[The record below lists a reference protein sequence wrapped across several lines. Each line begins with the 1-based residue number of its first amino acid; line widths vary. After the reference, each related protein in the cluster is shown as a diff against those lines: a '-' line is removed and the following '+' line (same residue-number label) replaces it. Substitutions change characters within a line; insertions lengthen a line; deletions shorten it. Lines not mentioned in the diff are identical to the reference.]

1 MTDPVERQVQ
11 AFNARDLEA
20 FLEPYAADTRVED
33 GSGEE
38 IMSGLEEMRQFYGD
52 LFANSPDLHCDV
64 LHRISLGSWVIDEE
78 KVEGAHAEGFP
89 EQIYAAVAYRVGNG
103 QITFVRMFM

>member
-11 AFNARDLEA
+11 AYNARDLQG
-20 FLEPYAADTRVED
+20 FLEPYAADTRIED

-38 IMSGLEEMRQFYGD
+38 IMSGVKQMRQFYGD

-64 LHRISLGSWVIDEE
+64 LHRISLGDWVIDEE
-78 KVEGAHAEGFP
+78 KVEGARAEGFP
-89 EQIYAAVAYRVGNG
+89 EEIHVAVAYRVSNG